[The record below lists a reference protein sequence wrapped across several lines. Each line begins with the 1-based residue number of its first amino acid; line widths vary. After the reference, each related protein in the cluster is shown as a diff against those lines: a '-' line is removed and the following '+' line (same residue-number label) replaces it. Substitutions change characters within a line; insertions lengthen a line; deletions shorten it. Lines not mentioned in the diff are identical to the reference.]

1 MKKIVVAGGGHGGI
15 AAASL
20 LAKQGFDVTV
30 YEQHAETNMGQDWT
44 DIFAPG
50 AFSRIDMPM
59 PDPSLYETKEN
70 MTFYGPGFHTALRQD
85 IPAEKLEI
93 KMERR
98 DIYAHI
104 IRCAKENG
112 AKFEF
117 ENAVLAPIVLG
128 DRVAGIRTEKGDVYA
143 DLVIDACG
151 LDSPVKKGLPA
162 VCGVNADVGK
172 NNQFYVYRAFY
183 DRATQDEVNDKYK
196 VCLFAENILGIGW
209 VATEADHTDL
219 LVGRFEPFDLEE
231 ANRTADFYR
240 ASNPSLGTKVLRGG
254 QFVKIPVRQPLS
266 KLVCDGYA
274 AIGDAAYMT
283 VPIIG
288 SGIANSFKAARMLA
302 DTVSEDTDGAFSAET
317 LWNYQRRYY
326 KELGNGFAVLACVKE
341 ALTVFTPAELDYL
354 FDNGVI
360 TANDMSIDA
369 DTTSLIGILQGNSIG
384 DYKKKVMGAIKDKV
398 LLGKM
403 LRVGKKAAGVISVT
417 SRMPRAYTK
426 KAVDSWVR
434 AYEKAISKSIQE
446 N

>member
-1 MKKIVVAGGGHGGI
+1 MLALLISLFARVAHLILGINTPQKYPPPLTNEEEYGFFLAARDGDEDARQKLILHNLRLVSHIVRKYY
-15 AAASL
+15 ST
-20 LAKQGFDVTV
+20 AKNPEDLVSIGTV
-30 YEQHAETNMGQDWT
+30 GLVKAVDS
-44 DIFAPG
+44 F
-50 AFSRIDMPM
+50 RV
-59 PDPSLYETKEN
+59 
-70 MTFYGPGFHTALRQD
+70 
-85 IPAEKLEI
+85 
-93 KMERR
+93 
-98 DIYAHI
+98 
-104 IRCAKENG
+104 ENG

-117 ENAVLAPIVLG
+117 ENAVLSPIVLG
-128 DRVAGIRTEKGDVYA
+128 DRVVGIRTEKGDVYA

-151 LDSPVKKGLPA
+151 LDSPVKNGLPA
-162 VCGVNADVGK
+162 VCGINADVGK

-183 DRATQDEVNDKYK
+183 NRATADEVKDKYK
-196 VCLFAENILGIGW
+196 VCLFAENKLGIGW
-209 VATEADHTDL
+209 VATEDDHTDL

-231 ANRTADFYR
+231 ANRTAAYYR
-240 ASNPSLGTKVLRGG
+240 ASNPSLGTTVLRGG

-302 DTVSEDTDGAFSAET
+302 DTVAEDTQGAFSAET

-341 ALTVFTPAELDYL
+341 ALTILTPEELDYL

-369 DTTSLIGILQGNSIG
+369 DTTSLVGILQGNSIG

-426 KAVDSWVR
+426 KAVDSWVKS
-434 AYEKAISKSIQE
+434 YEKAISKSIRE
-446 N
+446 G